1 MIVSPQSQISVS
13 GQPASLTGNDLLI
26 FEMSSALSSG
36 RTERECVH
44 QHILSSHF
52 NQSSLRLKEC
62 PLSKASMPHVIT
74 FFLAWLIITSDFSRF
89 WFFFFF
95 YPSRRKLFVSVFP
108 IRFSAMKSIRIN
120 LHGTKCSNIK
130 PCDVTTFDP
139 AALICRLATVLER
152 ESWTSREMTLLSTYI
167 SYRGTPWA
175 GMGQSWVKVT
185 LTWLNHHF
193 KYFDWT
199 YVRFFA
205 PKINIGLDP
214 GQPSQLELNLIFL

>member
-1 MIVSPQSQISVS
+1 MSPQSQISVS

-95 YPSRRKLFVSVFP
+95 FLSFEEKIVCFSVSHQVFSHEIHSNKSPRFCFFFIYFFFILRGENCLFQCFPSGFQ
-108 IRFSAMKSIRIN
+108 
-120 LHGTKCSNIK
+120 
-130 PCDVTTFDP
+130 
-139 AALICRLATVLER
+139 
-152 ESWTSREMTLLSTYI
+152 
-167 SYRGTPWA
+167 PW
-175 GMGQSWVKVT
+175 
-185 LTWLNHHF
+185 NPF
-193 KYFDWT
+193 
-199 YVRFFA
+199 
-205 PKINIGLDP
+205 
-214 GQPSQLELNLIFL
+214 E